1 MLSWENVAPN
11 KRLILSKRICPVTPS
26 ARSRR
31 SSTTT
36 TRPCSTDH
44 QHYPRYIS
52 TIKKIPP
59 DKSGKPLR
67 VMRPKSPRP
76 DHIKTSKSTSF
87 DSVLSN
93 SIPSMTVSR
102 CPASRTY
109 SDSCSEYS
117 NNLNSSSRS
126 TDMRTPE
133 DLAEF
138 SLETRTSS
146 GKSFT
151 SLNAIHDNPKVI
163 CEKSEVKKAEYI
175 ESQPLSSLALL
186 KSETKL
192 LTPRVTYHPPYDRTA
207 QAKLAT
213 ADKYRLSADIAA
225 KHKHKVFPKKSF
237 VNAGKFA

>member
-1 MLSWENVAPN
+1 
-11 KRLILSKRICPVTPS
+11 
-26 ARSRR
+26 
-31 SSTTT
+31 
-36 TRPCSTDH
+36 
-44 QHYPRYIS
+44 
-52 TIKKIPP
+52 
-59 DKSGKPLR
+59 
-67 VMRPKSPRP
+67 
-76 DHIKTSKSTSF
+76 
-87 DSVLSN
+87 
-93 SIPSMTVSR
+93 
-102 CPASRTY
+102 
-109 SDSCSEYS
+109 
-117 NNLNSSSRS
+117 
-126 TDMRTPE
+126 MRTPE

-186 KSETKL
+186 KSETKV

-225 KHKHKVFPKKSF
+225 KHKHKVFPKKGF